1 MSCRTRKR
9 KEDEERKA
17 NDGEQDNFFTDEMR
31 EEMKAMWEIPQIFH
45 FLHLTKESLNI
56 PQLSLYEMERMLLIP
71 RASKQLANIM
81 TCMLRYVK

>member
-1 MSCRTRKR
+1 MLFKLF
-9 KEDEERKA
+9 
-17 NDGEQDNFFTDEMR
+17 Q
-31 EEMKAMWEIPQIFH
+31 IPQIFH

-81 TCMLRYVK
+81 TCLLRYIKSNSRFNYVKT